1 MQEDLAMGE
10 QNRRAVEVE
19 PPAAS
24 AAPHAPRPAHPNP
37 HAPEPGSPERQA
49 LSPEADERQT
59 ARQAPAGASPGESAE
74 DDSIG

>member
-1 MQEDLAMGE
+1 MGE

-19 PPAAS
+19 PLPS
-24 AAPHAPRPAHPNP
+24 QAAPHPPRPVHPAG
-37 HAPEPGSPERQA
+37 HAPEPGSPDRQA

-59 ARQAPAGASPGESAE
+59 VRQAPAGASPGESAE